1 MFVSIGL
8 AAVLAGAII
17 RLAKQP
23 LLEQADAV
31 QHSPAFPQG
40 VAP

>member
-17 RLAKQP
+17 LLAKQP
-23 LLEQADAV
+23 LLEQANAV
-31 QHSPAFPQG
+31 KHATVFPQG
-40 VAP
+40 AVP